1 MTEAQR
7 DLLKMCQPEVTLQGW
22 VGSGGA
28 RSVDNPHLVTAEQCV
43 SLGYL
48 EFVRDEDDFHQS
60 VYRITPAGADALA
73 KQH

>member
-7 DLLKMCQPEVTLQGW
+7 DLLKMCRPEVTLQGW

-28 RSVDNPHLVTAEQCV
+28 RTSDNPHLVTAEQCV
-43 SLGYL
+43 SEGWL
-48 EFVRDEDDFHQS
+48 EFVRDKNDFKQS

-73 KQH
+73 KQD